1 MRLRALLLA
10 VWASSLPLAPPAM
23 AAATPGQGLEV
34 QAVRSVSDG
43 RLSLVLSVPTAS
55 ARPAVTALAGGQEL
69 PTVVAPV
76 LSDRTALALVLDA
89 SAEGGPALRGGGL
102 SGAVDF
108 LVQLPP
114 GARTAVIA
122 DRRPP
127 EVAAGST
134 VGISDDLRATSSL
147 RSAGPRATS
156 EALTLALRE
165 LAVPSGGSPVIV
177 LYTTASTASPDG
189 DAAALAARF
198 QAAGAILA
206 VVTTS
211 ADDAYWPAVATATGG
226 VAVRAAPERSLEAFD
241 AVAEALRRRH
251 TVTLDQPADGASAM
265 TLRVALAGGTE
276 AGRGRPVVGRGCTVR
291 TGRGPAAAV
300 AVAVGRVL
308 RGARGTA
315 VVASGAALLI
325 ATLGAVLL
333 YRRRAPGHHATEAPR
348 EPAAEPSLF
357 ESRAEVNPAD
367 PEHQRELAAEYQ
379 RQAGSDRAGGRVAL
393 AASGYRQAIDA
404 LAQRVTLDP
413 GQPHLPA
420 RPGGGHH
427 RARGAGCRP
436 GVDGPGCG
444 WVPASRRARRAPDPG
459 GSRQP
464 GLPPHPGSRPG
475 QDGGTGHR
483 VRRGERAQR
492 SNFARTDSDE
502 CETPA
507 VEMTWPDLVDAIE
520 HRLAR
525 YTGRPTYERAVFL
538 VVGFDLAQPTSRL
551 AELQTRIAGRHA
563 TGALGWEGVLLAEA
577 IGADPQSPPPL
588 GPLSGGDDARA
599 IAALIRELRALAPAP
614 SGSGN
619 PWATTESAMTGEE
632 SRRAADWIGG
642 PTPTPANARRPGRRP
657 SP

>member
-43 RLSLVLSVPTAS
+43 RLSLVLTVPTAS

-127 EVAAGST
+127 EVAAGSS

-177 LYTTASTASPDG
+177 LYTTASTASADG

-276 AGRGRPVVGRGCTVR
+276 AVEVDLSSAAVAPSA
-291 TGRGPAAAV
+291 PAAAPQPPSPSPSG
-300 AVAVGRVL
+300 ASSG
-308 RGARGTA
+308 GARGTA

-413 GQPHLPA
+413 G
-420 RPGGGHH
+420 
-427 RARGAGCRP
+427 
-436 GVDGPGCG
+436 
-444 WVPASRRARRAPDPG
+444 
-459 GSRQP
+459 
-464 GLPPHPGSRPG
+464 
-475 QDGGTGHR
+475 
-483 VRRGERAQR
+483 
-492 SNFARTDSDE
+492 N
-502 CETPA
+502 
-507 VEMTWPDLVDAIE
+507 
-520 HRLAR
+520 
-525 YTGRPTYERAVFL
+525 PTYQH
-538 VVGFDLAQPTSRL
+538 DLAVAITEL
-551 AELQTRIAGRHA
+551 AELDADQGWTAQAAAGYQRA
-563 TGALGWEGVLLAEA
+563 VELGEHL
-577 IGADPQSPPPL
+577 IQADPGNPAYRRTL
-588 GPLSGGDDARA
+588 DLARA
-599 IAALIRELRALAPAP
+599 RMAALDIV
-614 SGSGN
+614 
-619 PWATTESAMTGEE
+619 
-632 SRRAADWIGG
+632 
-642 PTPTPANARRPGRRP
+642 
-657 SP
+657 